1 MSPKEARVVE
11 SPSRQYEDARFSVEG
26 MAAAQSGHDEI
37 DLFELME
44 TIWQGRLKIALVAL
58 LCILLGAAYAYTATQ
73 WFKTNIKI
81 SDGKAEALFD
91 VNNSELI
98 KLSPSE
104 AVQKIRKKL
113 ISAENFKD
121 FYLNSTI
128 AQELLVPPVNI
139 SKERYAYSVFGGQF
153 EEVVI
158 KLKKGEEKPVDTFI
172 EFNFTYPKDVNGAEL
187 LNTYLFWT
195 DGLVKSEL
203 LASFDVSR
211 DNQLLLNQR
220 KMQKMLNEY
229 SKDFQIKEIRSTE
242 SYKYKRI
249 ILQDELKALKV
260 QLIKKNQQRVLV
272 LEENIAIAKKLGYK
286 KPTSP
291 TDVKELKDVRPVGA
305 AGVEINN
312 GEYSWLDKLPLY
324 YRGYES
330 LQAERT
336 ELNKRQLNK
345 FPSASIVDM
354 EKKLALLEGDRE
366 IEKLQNREKPEA
378 FINDYVAL
386 EKRNTHLNSL
396 EISVDNIELY
406 ELNARAVAS
415 QASIKPKKLLI
426 LVLAAFV
433 GLMMG
438 TLLVLIQG
446 VSKKREATA

>member
-11 SPSRQYEDARFSVEG
+11 SPNRQYEDARFPVEG
-26 MAAAQSGHDEI
+26 MAPAQSGHDEI
-37 DLFELME
+37 DLFALIE
-44 TIWQGRLKIALVAL
+44 TIWHGRLKIALVAL
-58 LCILLGAAYAYTATQ
+58 VCILLGAAYAFTATQ
-73 WFKTNIKI
+73 WFETNFKI
-81 SDGKAEALFD
+81 SATKPDAIFGI
-91 VNNSELI
+91 NNSELI
-98 KLSPSE
+98 KLSPNQ
-104 AVQKIRKKL
+104 AVQEIRRKL
-113 ISAENFKD
+113 ISAENFKN
-121 FYLNSTI
+121 FYVDSTL
-128 AQELLVPPVNI
+128 AQELLVPPVDI
-139 SKERYAYSVFGGQF
+139 SKERYAYSVFSGQF

-158 KLKKGEEKPVDTFI
+158 KLKKGEEKPADTFI
-172 EFNFTYPKDVNGAEL
+172 EFNFTYPKELDGAGL
-187 LNTYLFWT
+187 LNAYLLWT

-203 LASFDVSR
+203 LSSFNTNR

-242 SYKYKRI
+242 SFKYKRI
-249 ILQDELKALKV
+249 VLQDELKALKV

-291 TDVKELKDVRPVGA
+291 TDVKELKDVRPVST

-354 EKKLALLEGDRE
+354 EKKLALLGNDRE
-366 IEKLQNREKPEA
+366 IEKFHKREKPEA
-378 FINDYVAL
+378 FIDGYVAL

-396 EISVDNIELY
+396 KISVDNVDLY

-426 LVLAAFV
+426 LVLAGFV
-433 GLMMG
+433 GLMIG

-446 VSKKREATA
+446 ASRKRKATA